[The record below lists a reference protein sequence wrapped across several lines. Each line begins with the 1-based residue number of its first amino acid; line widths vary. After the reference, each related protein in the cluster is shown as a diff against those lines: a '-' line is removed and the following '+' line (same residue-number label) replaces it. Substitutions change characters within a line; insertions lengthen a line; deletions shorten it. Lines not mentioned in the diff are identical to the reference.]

1 MRISARQKRK
11 EARKKWSRNAN
22 AAKARKRM
30 ERPPERWPDL
40 KSYFPWKITLVN
52 TMDGATF
59 TLPINSARHG
69 KRFLD
74 AVCANYEPECMIGGQ
89 ERL

>member
-11 EARKKWSRNAN
+11 AARLKWSRNAN

-30 ERPPERWPDL
+30 ERPPDRWPEM
-40 KSYFPWKITLVN
+40 KAFFPWKITLVN
-52 TMDGATF
+52 KLDGAKF
-59 TLPINSARHG
+59 TLDIQSARHA
-69 KRFLD
+69 KRFCD
-74 AVCANYEPECMIGGQ
+74 AVLVHYETDTRSGGQ

>member
-11 EARKKWSRNAN
+11 EARKKWSANAN

-30 ERPPERWPDL
+30 EREPEYWP
-40 KSYFPWKITLVN
+40 KMESYFPWKV
-52 TMDGATF
+52 TMKNKLDGATF
-59 TLPINSARHG
+59 TLNLKSARHA
-69 KRFLD
+69 KRFID
-74 AVCANYEPECMIGGQ
+74 AVVNYEPECRLGGQ

>member
-1 MRISARQKRK
+1 MRTSARQKRK

-30 ERPPERWPDL
+30 DQIPDRWPEML
-40 KSYFPWKITLVN
+40 AFFPWKITLEN
-52 TMDGATF
+52 KLDGAKF
-59 TLPINSARHG
+59 RLDLQSARHA
-69 KRFLD
+69 KRFCD
-74 AVCANYEPECMIGGQ
+74 AVLGNYQTECRFGGQ